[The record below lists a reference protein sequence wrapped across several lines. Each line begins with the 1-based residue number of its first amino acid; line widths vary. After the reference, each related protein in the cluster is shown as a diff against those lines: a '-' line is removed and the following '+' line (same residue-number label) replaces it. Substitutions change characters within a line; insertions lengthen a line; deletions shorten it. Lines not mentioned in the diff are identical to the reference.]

1 VVAPNLASPNH
12 YCYPEMVAQRVY
24 YFCECDSANRISETE
39 VYSLIQPDP
48 SMKPAGSPD
57 AGNGR

>member
-1 VVAPNLASPNH
+1 
-12 YCYPEMVAQRVY
+12 MVAQRVY